1 MALILMDGFE
11 ASPVIRNSMSGAAT
25 MTTVSPGR
33 DGIGK
38 AMSIN
43 SALNV
48 PTNNPATLFVGAG
61 IKFAVGG
68 FGSTTVPIII
78 FQGDGA
84 SVSHLTIGTNAL
96 GNMLLRFGNAAGT

>member
-48 PTNNPATLFVGAG
+48 PTNNPATRCRSSSSKEMVRR
-61 IKFAVGG
+61 
-68 FGSTTVPIII
+68 S
-78 FQGDGA
+78 
-84 SVSHLTIGTNAL
+84 LT
-96 GNMLLRFGNAAGT
+96 